1 MVRKSRRG
9 SHQFVYPE
17 NEDMD
22 EILMEVIA
30 MILTKPSP
38 IGGTKRTSKQYMFDV
53 DLSDFVKLN
62 K

>member
-1 MVRKSRRG
+1 MVRKSQRG

-17 NEDMD
+17 KEDMD

-38 IGGTKRTSKQYMFDV
+38 IGGTKSTSKQYTFDV
-53 DLSDFVKLN
+53 DLT
-62 K
+62 